1 MYQIKHITD
10 KEGVAKAEAADRAHL
25 GCIGDAKME
34 LRQPGGAL
42 QPVYPYQPGPE
53 LEKGAGIRPDHGGD
67 HEQHLLHGS
76 SEGIGVCYPFVT
88 NMIQKVGLLLAAGV
102 VY

>member
-34 LRQPGGAL
+34 D
-42 QPVYPYQPGPE
+42 E
-53 LEKGAGIRPDHGGD
+53 
-67 HEQHLLHGS
+67 
-76 SEGIGVCYPFVT
+76 IGRAHV
-88 NMIQKVGLLLAAGV
+88 
-102 VY
+102 